1 MLSIK
6 TTVALILLLGLTTS
20 LSMKDHEQSLAEF
33 CWKDSY
39 ERGVGTIPSECRH
52 HREKIGLLCYSRCP
66 VGYSRFGF
74 DCHQNCLPGWSNQG
88 LFCRL
93 AEYGRG
99 AGYPWKFG
107 DGFNDNGMFGR
118 CQRDHRQ
125 GCEKYGL
132 IVYPKCR
139 SGFKPIECCICRPAT
154 PNCGSL
160 GFNNGIDLSCAK
172 KITIGD
178 PKSMECGSGLD
189 YDAGLCYKGCNSGYN
204 GIGPVCWANG
214 PSGWVNCGM
223 GAAKTTKICA
233 DTIFDQVSSVG
244 NLALNV
250 ATFGA
255 GKAAGIAKNSAEAK
269 KLKELYENMKKIVD
283 ANENVQKIVNQG
295 QGKFPAVEAGK
306 STAELLK
313 ANPDNI
319 TPEDMVRVAAQIAAL
334 IDPTGVSDVV
344 AGYTYP
350 KCSKIKV

>member
-107 DGFNDNGMFGR
+107 DGFNDNGMFRR
-118 CQRDHRQ
+118 CESAH
-125 GCEKYGL
+125 GKGNCEKYGL

-189 YDAGLCYKGCNSGYN
+189 YDAGLCYKGCNIGYN

-223 GAAKTTKICA
+223 GAA
-233 DTIFDQVSSVG
+233 
-244 NLALNV
+244 
-250 ATFGA
+250 AT
-255 GKAAGIAKNSAEAK
+255 
-269 KLKELYENMKKIVD
+269 
-283 ANENVQKIVNQG
+283 
-295 QGKFPAVEAGK
+295 
-306 STAELLK
+306 
-313 ANPDNI
+313 
-319 TPEDMVRVAAQIAAL
+319 
-334 IDPTGVSDVV
+334 
-344 AGYTYP
+344 
-350 KCSKIKV
+350 